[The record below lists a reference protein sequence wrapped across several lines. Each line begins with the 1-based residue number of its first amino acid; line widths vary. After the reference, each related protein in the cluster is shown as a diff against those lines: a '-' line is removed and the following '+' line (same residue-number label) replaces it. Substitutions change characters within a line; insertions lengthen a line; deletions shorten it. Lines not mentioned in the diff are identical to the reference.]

1 MGEFI
6 ERGET
11 RQVLGDMLEDVMD
24 RVDGRFFYTDD
35 SHGHRYIV
43 VDVTTKKYRSCPR
56 RAWWGVTPILGHWI
70 SQ

>member
-11 RQVLGDMLEDVMD
+11 RHVLGDMLEDVMD

-35 SHGHRYIV
+35 SHGHRYII
-43 VDVTTKKYRSCPR
+43 VDVTTKK
-56 RAWWGVTPILGHWI
+56 
-70 SQ
+70 